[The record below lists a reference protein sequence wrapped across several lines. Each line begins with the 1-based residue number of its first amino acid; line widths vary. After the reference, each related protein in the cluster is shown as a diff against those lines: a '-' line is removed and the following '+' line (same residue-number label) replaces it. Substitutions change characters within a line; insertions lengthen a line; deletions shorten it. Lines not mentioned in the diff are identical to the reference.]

1 MSQQNLEY
9 VPDER
14 ESAIAQRQVRCVA
27 FLLESCTELGNREL
41 DGNIARG
48 MAEILKLSADRLA
61 RLDDLIGLL
70 AASQELAREA
80 RSVAR
85 KLNVA

>member
-9 VPDER
+9 VPDEGA
-14 ESAIAQRQVRCVA
+14 SAVAQKQIRCVA

-48 MAEILKLSADRLA
+48 MAEVLKLSAAGLA
-61 RLDDLIGLL
+61 G
-70 AASQELAREA
+70 SARQ
-80 RSVAR
+80 
-85 KLNVA
+85 LNVAA